1 VIAVKDRMGEIAAGT
16 GRGDGEKRRWGEGE
30 LILLR

>member
-16 GRGDGEKRRWGEGE
+16 GKGDGEKRRRWGEGG
-30 LILLR
+30 